1 MNHKILIITHTQDN
15 FSIEKVTEY
24 IEQNGF
30 RVIRF
35 DVDLYPLQNKLTTV
49 FQNGKWITML
59 ETAEN
64 TYRLDDI
71 AAVWYR
77 RAYNIGNGLKEELEP
92 KFFGAAMG
100 EIRNTLFGFLESI
113 DAYSL
118 GKPSVYRRLDS
129 KEEQL
134 KVASKIGFKIP
145 ETCISNNPDEA
156 KKFILKHKNV
166 IGKMQTGFA
175 IYEDGVENVVFTNVI
190 KEENLEELDS
200 LMYCPMQFQR
210 KIEKKKELRITVVG
224 HDIYAFEVDSQQFDD
239 AKVDWRKDG
248 VNLIDKWVRTELPA
262 EIESKIIELLD
273 VYHVDYGAIDVI
285 VSPEDEYYF
294 IEINAAGEFFWL
306 DNLTEDNLISKSIAD
321 ILCDKAP
328 RRNNKSLSYIE
339 KS

>member
-1 MNHKILIITHTQDN
+1 MNKTILIITHTQDN

-24 IEQNGF
+24 IKKNGF
-30 RVIRF
+30 EVIRF
-35 DVDLYPLQNKLTTV
+35 DVDLYPLQNKLSTV
-49 FQNGKWITML
+49 FQNGEWKTIL
-59 ETAEN
+59 ETPEN
-64 TYRLDDI
+64 KYRLDDI
-71 AAVWYR
+71 TAVWYR

-100 EIRNTLFGFLESI
+100 EVRNTLFGFLESI

-134 KVASKIGFKIP
+134 KIASKIGFTIP
-145 ETCISNNPDEA
+145 ETCITNNPDEA
-156 KKFILKHKNV
+156 KKFILAHKNV

-175 IYEDGVENVVFTNVI
+175 IYEDGIENVVFTNVI

-200 LMYCPMQFQR
+200 LVYCPMQFQK

-224 HDIYAFEVDSQQFDD
+224 EDIYAFEVDSQQFDD

-248 VNLIDKWVRTELPA
+248 INLIDKWVRTELPA
-262 EIESKIIELLD
+262 EVESKILELLD
-273 VYHVDYGAIDVI
+273 TYHVDYGAIDMI
-285 VSPEDEYYF
+285 VSPENEYYF

-321 ILCDKAP
+321 VLCDKAP
-328 RRNNKSLSYIE
+328 RRNNRVMV
-339 KS
+339 